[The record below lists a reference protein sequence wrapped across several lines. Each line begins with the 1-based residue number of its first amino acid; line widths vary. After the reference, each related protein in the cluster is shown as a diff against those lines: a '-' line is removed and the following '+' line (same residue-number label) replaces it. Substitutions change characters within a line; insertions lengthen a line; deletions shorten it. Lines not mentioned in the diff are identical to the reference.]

1 MTVKEFKEMLEMT
14 GFPVAYSHFNSKV
27 TAPFIT
33 FSFEGS
39 NNFQADNI
47 VFHKVGNL
55 VIELYTTTKNPETEQ
70 ILETILNE
78 HGFPFDDSE
87 TWIPT
92 EKLFQKIYET
102 RFL

>member
-14 GFPVAYSHFNSKV
+14 GFPVAYSHFNSAVK
-27 TAPFIT
+27 APFIT

-39 NNFQADNI
+39 DNFQADNI
-47 VFHKVGNL
+47 VYHKVGNL
-55 VIELYTTTKNPETEQ
+55 VVELYTTKKDFEAENV
-70 ILETILNE
+70 LETLLNE

-87 TWIPT
+87 VWIPT